1 VSAGERAIESALA
14 KTGFVGPADRRDL
27 SDVQLEKMEQLTAA
41 LLAEEENV
49 PEPGAAD
56 WPDHPAL
63 KPRFVVRMMPDA

>member
-1 VSAGERAIESALA
+1 
-14 KTGFVGPADRRDL
+14 
-27 SDVQLEKMEQLTAA
+27 MEQLTAA